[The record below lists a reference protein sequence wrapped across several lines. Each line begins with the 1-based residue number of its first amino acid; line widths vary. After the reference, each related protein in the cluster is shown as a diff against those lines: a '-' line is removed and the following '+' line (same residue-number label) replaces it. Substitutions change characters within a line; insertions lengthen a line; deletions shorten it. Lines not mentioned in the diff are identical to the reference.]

1 MNKQHQPGGEG
12 DAPETDLAEIEEMCA
27 VATPGP
33 WFVRHLDDSHAMNLL
48 AVSTVADTGLGERW
62 PDFDHGE
69 LIAATL
75 VQEPR
80 YVDCADERW
89 DENAA
94 FIAMAREAVPRLVRE
109 VRRLRRLLAATVPG
123 EAHATET
130 STFAYRFRSP
140 LGGLAADLTAGH
152 MSPGAEDGFFLQI
165 DRQVRLIPPAGAHWR
180 DVHWLAHGLA
190 AHAAALLS
198 LHPEGLTVRVTS
210 LTFPLAHY
218 RPEVAALAMD
228 GWVRQQFGLPDRG
241 LRVAFDVDERGG
253 YVFRWGDGTAPSQT
267 TLRFEFS
274 VAENEAPP
282 PSGFDLGHMDVR
294 GDRGEASSRD
304 RTPDQAM
311 MIYLSLPLLM
321 DGLRRFLPG
330 GDRTFTTA
338 AIDSS
343 FSLTFRRQ
351 KDGSIETL
359 HDGMVIGRTSVEDL
373 ASAVYTAA
381 EHFAGPRLPLLPA
394 DDAGREDLEK
404 SLAEF
409 RDFVARLPEENPG
422 G

>member
-1 MNKQHQPGGEG
+1 MSRQHPPDGEG
-12 DAPETDLAEIEEMCA
+12 HAPVPDLDEIEAMCA

-33 WFVRHLDDSHAMNLL
+33 WFVRHLDDRHAMNLL
-48 AVSTVADTGLGERW
+48 AVSTVADTGRGERW
-62 PDFDHGE
+62 PRFDHGE

-94 FIAMAREAVPRLVRE
+94 FIAMARDAVPRLVKE
-109 VRRLRRLLAATVPG
+109 VRRLRQLLAATVPG
-123 EAHATET
+123 EGHATET
-130 STFAYRFRSP
+130 STFAYRFRNP

-152 MSPGAEDGFFLQI
+152 MFPGEEDGFFLQI

-190 AHAAALLS
+190 AHASALLS

-210 LTFPLAHY
+210 FTFPPAHY

-241 LRVAFDVDERGG
+241 LRVAFDAGRGE
-253 YVFRWGDGTAPSQT
+253 YMFQWGEGTALSRP
-267 TLRFEFS
+267 TLSFEFS
-274 VAENEAPP
+274 VAENVAPP

-294 GDRGEASSRD
+294 GDRGAASSRD

-311 MIYLSLPLLM
+311 MIYLSLSLLL
-321 DGLRRFLPG
+321 DGLCRFLSG
-330 GDRTFTTA
+330 RARTFTTA

-343 FSLTFRRQ
+343 FSLTFRRR

-359 HDGMVIGRTSVEDL
+359 HDGMVIDRSSAEDL

-381 EHFAGPRLPLLPA
+381 ERFAGPRLPLLPE

-409 RDFVARLPEENPG
+409 GEFMTQLPQVNSGE
-422 G
+422 

>member
-1 MNKQHQPGGEG
+1 MSEEHPPAGEGGE
-12 DAPETDLAEIEEMCA
+12 PEPGLDEIEEMCA
-27 VATPGP
+27 MATPGP
-33 WFVRHLDDSHAMNLL
+33 WFVRDLDDSYAMNLR
-48 AVSTVADTGLGERW
+48 AVSTVADTGRHERW

-94 FIAMAREAVPRLVRE
+94 FIAMAREAVPRLVKE
-109 VRRLRRLLAATVPG
+109 VRRLRRLLPAVVPG
-123 EAHATET
+123 DGRATET
-130 STFAYRFRSP
+130 STFAYRFHGP
-140 LGGLAADLTAGH
+140 LGGLAADLTAGC
-152 MSPGAEDGFFLQI
+152 MSPGTEDGFFLQI
-165 DRQVRLIPPAGAHWR
+165 DRQVRLIPHTGAHWR

-198 LHPEGLTVRVTS
+198 LHPGGLTVRVTS
-210 LTFPLAHY
+210 FTYPLAHY

-228 GWVRQQFGLPDRG
+228 GWLRQQFDLPDRG
-241 LRVAFDVDERGG
+241 LRVAFDAGQGG
-253 YVFRWGDGTAPSQT
+253 YLFQWVDGTAPSRT

-274 VAENEAPP
+274 VDEDEAPP

-294 GDRGEASSRD
+294 GDRGEASSRY

-321 DGLRRFLPG
+321 DDLRRFLASR
-330 GDRTFTTA
+330 DRSFTTSA
-338 AIDSS
+338 VDSS
-343 FSLTFRRQ
+343 FSLTFRRGD
-351 KDGSIETL
+351 DGSIETV
-359 HDGMVIGRTSVEDL
+359 HDGTVIDRSSAEDL
-373 ASAVYTAA
+373 ASAVHTGA
-381 EHFAGPRLPLLPA
+381 ERFAGPRLPLLPE

-409 RDFVARLPEENPG
+409 GDFVTRLARGNAGE
-422 G
+422 

>member
-1 MNKQHQPGGEG
+1 MRQEDATSAGGG
-12 DAPETDLAEIEEMCA
+12 HTTFDLDEIEDMCA
-27 VATPGP
+27 MATPGP
-33 WFVRHLDDSHAMNLL
+33 WFVRNLDDSHAMNLR
-48 AVSTVADTGLGERW
+48 AVSTVADTGRGERW
-62 PDFDHGE
+62 PEFDHRE

-94 FIAMAREAVPRLVRE
+94 FIAMARDAVPRLVKE
-109 VRRLRRLLAATVPG
+109 VRRLRRLLAAVVPG
-123 EAHATET
+123 DGHATET

-140 LGGLAADLTAGH
+140 LGGLAADLTAER
-152 MSPGAEDGFFLQI
+152 MSPGTEDGFFLQI
-165 DRQVRLIPPAGAHWR
+165 DGQVRLIPPAGAHWR
-180 DVHWLAHGLA
+180 DAHWLAHGLA

-210 LTFPLAHY
+210 FTFPLAHY

-228 GWVRQQFGLPDRG
+228 GWLRQQFGLPDRG
-241 LRVAFDVDERGG
+241 LRVAFDAEQGE
-253 YVFRWGDGTAPSQT
+253 YMFHWGEGTALSRT

-294 GDRGEASSRD
+294 GDRGAASSRD

-321 DGLRRFLPG
+321 DGLRRFLSSR
-330 GDRTFTTA
+330 DRSFTTSA
-338 AIDSS
+338 VDSS
-343 FSLTFRRQ
+343 FSLTFRRGD
-351 KDGSIETL
+351 DGSIETL
-359 HDGMVIGRTSVEDL
+359 HDGTVIDRSSAEDL
-373 ASAVYTAA
+373 TSAVYTAA
-381 EHFAGPRLPLLPA
+381 ERFARPRLPLLPE

-409 RDFVARLPEENPG
+409 RDFVLQLPRGNAGE
-422 G
+422 